1 MRIDKFLKV
10 SRIIKRRTLAKEVCD
25 AGRVQVGDKVAKAGT
40 EVKPGDTI
48 SIDFG
53 RRQLT
58 VRVLAVREH
67 VRAAE
72 ARELYEVIAEEF
84 KADPLLA
91 DLEDDPE

>member
-25 AGRVQVGDKVAKAGT
+25 AGRVQINGKVAKAGT
-40 EVKPGDTI
+40 EVKPDDTI
-48 SIDFG
+48 FIDFG
-53 RRQLT
+53 RRRLT
-58 VRVLAVREH
+58 VRVLEVREH

-84 KADPLLA
+84 RPDALLPE
-91 DLEDDPE
+91 LEDDPE

>member
-25 AGRVQVGDKVAKAGT
+25 GDRVMINGRRAKAGT
-40 EVKPGDTI
+40 EVKVGDTVA
-48 SIDFG
+48 IDFG

-58 VRVLAVREH
+58 VQILEVREN

-72 ARELYEVIAEEF
+72 ARELYEVTAETFRMESEL
-84 KADPLLA
+84 PH
-91 DLEDDPE
+91 LEDDPD